1 MHKVFNYIDSH
12 GIPEGVVEILG
23 TLYKFTRIE
32 NLRHSER
39 PDYRGWTN
47 PFFGTWIICPE
58 RGVYVKVEL
67 MPKH

>member
-1 MHKVFNYIDSH
+1 MRKVYDYLDSH
-12 GIPEGVVEILG
+12 LDVRGVIEIDNVK
-23 TLYKFTRIE
+23 YKISIAE

-58 RGVYVKVEL
+58 KGVYIKVEL